1 MKEDLINPYLFGN
14 EAGEDED
21 KQRLS
26 DYYLEKEKNK
36 AFYDRKRKIGFVRAR
51 KGVGKSA
58 LLNYTALKVEEENK
72 KDIIINIKASE
83 LIALSECNDYQPLQY
98 TNCWQQRICLR
109 ILNEIAKKIKFAV
122 SDDSMKIIENAEI
135 MGYKGKNIVSA
146 LSDRISINLEKII
159 DKKNNDS
166 NIINGYELLK
176 RYVSDNNQ
184 QVWLFVDDIDATFV
198 NSNQNKIV
206 VGTFFYCM

>member
-83 LIALSECNDYQPLQY
+83 PL
-98 TNCWQQRICLR
+98 RPPSR
-109 ILNEIAKKIKFAV
+109 
-122 SDDSMKIIENAEI
+122 SDSSY
-135 MGYKGKNIVSA
+135 G
-146 LSDRISINLEKII
+146 
-159 DKKNNDS
+159 
-166 NIINGYELLK
+166 
-176 RYVSDNNQ
+176 RYGLAITTPSST
-184 QVWLFVDDIDATFV
+184 ASKASSPTHP
-198 NSNQNKIV
+198 
-206 VGTFFYCM
+206 TR